1 MRTQNEGSKAKGET
15 MKKRPT
21 CKQYLTHL
29 FQQMRIAMPDKPG
42 EAAKHFHLFMN
53 DVMTEPKIRIYYSTV
68 KGRTYYDMEIPSKD
82 EGFAER
88 LNTVAGH
95 INSAIYLAANPID
108 NKKTA

>member
-1 MRTQNEGSKAKGET
+1 MRTQNEGSKEKGES

-29 FQQMRIAMPDKPG
+29 FRQMRIAMPDKPG
-42 EAAKHFHLFMN
+42 EPVKLFQLYMN

-68 KGRTYYDMEIPSKD
+68 NGRTYYDMEIPEQD
-82 EGFAER
+82 EDFAER
-88 LNTVAGH
+88 LEIVAGH